1 MLEIKQVLTA
11 VLNARKLHTVADGF
25 ERPQRRNITIK
36 PGRGGLAWLPRRP
49 AGQSPT
55 R

>member
-1 MLEIKQVLTA
+1 VLG
-11 VLNARKLHTVADGF
+11 ARKLRVVSDGF

-49 AGQSPT
+49 VGPSSSP
-55 R
+55 